1 MIFAEHQN
9 LNQVFQ
15 MGIGIGW
22 DELRIRINQTCFS
35 NCTAQVEKEEDW
47 GGQGEEEEVEESK
60 EKEEEEESKEK
71 ESWEKEEEV

>member
-1 MIFAEHQN
+1 ME
-9 LNQVFQ
+9 
-15 MGIGIGW
+15 IGIGW

-60 EKEEEEESKEK
+60 EKEEEEESKEQ
-71 ESWEKEEEV
+71 EEEV